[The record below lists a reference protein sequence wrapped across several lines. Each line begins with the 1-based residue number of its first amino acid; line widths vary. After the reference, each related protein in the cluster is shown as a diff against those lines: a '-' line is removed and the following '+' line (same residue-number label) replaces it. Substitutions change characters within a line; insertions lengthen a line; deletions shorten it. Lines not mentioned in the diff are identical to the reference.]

1 VSTYAQWEAS
11 APSERLVLSVRS
23 DVTPSSAGD
32 GSLSLDSALGFLVS
46 LGELMTGTNYLTLGY
61 DRASR
66 SSYLYGRVLPSRPDV
81 NLDLNVSGS
90 YAVESA
96 LKWRVVVS
104 VPSTESSYYYR
115 GSSLVMD
122 VDATGYRGGDGVRVY
137 SRVSTG
143 PGAPYA
149 LNGSALFAYADHA
162 YQVSVSESAQLDVFV
177 SASGSYNFDDP
188 TTAWYV
194 EAIGVISHTVVAN
207 AFLACFSLR

>member
-1 VSTYAQWEAS
+1 MQWEAS

-90 YAVESA
+90 YEVESA
-96 LKWRVVVS
+96 LKWRVAVW
-104 VPSTESSYYYR
+104 VPSAKGYYYR
-115 GSSLVMD
+115 GSSLVLD
-122 VDATGYRGGDGVRVY
+122 VDAAGYGSGDGVRVY

-143 PGAPYA
+143 PGAPLA

-162 YQVSVSESAQLDVFV
+162 YQVSVSESAQLDMD
-177 SASGSYNFDDP
+177 A
-188 TTAWYV
+188 
-194 EAIGVISHTVVAN
+194 VVAGV
-207 AFLACFSLR
+207 LLPPSLNW